1 MTGSADG
8 AERHDDRPHVAIVGG
23 GAGGLELAIRLS
35 KDSDR
40 DGGARVTLIDCSPTH
55 LWKPRLHEIA
65 TGVMIAA
72 DERLSFFELA
82 ARHGFDFVLG
92 GLSGVDPTAKRI
104 TVAEVTARD
113 GRITSDDGILLPER
127 TIDYDVAVLAVGS
140 TSNDFGT
147 PGVREFCHTLD
158 SARGAD
164 QIYDGLRALS
174 ARVAARRATNVRV
187 VIVGAGLTGVE
198 FAAELRN
205 AWRREPELTSLMRHD
220 QMEVTLLDM
229 ADRPLPGSPEPMS
242 IYARRMLQAYGVK
255 MRFGAKVTGV
265 EAGKVRLGDGSELSA
280 DMIVWVSGIQ
290 GPSILLAI
298 PGLRIDRGNRVR
310 VDATL
315 GVTGSDG
322 RVIDGLFAIGDCA
335 ACYEEGATKPTPA
348 TAQAASQQAS
358 HLAKSLTGHLAGGDL
373 RPFRYTYRGTIA
385 SLGHAAI
392 GDVPLAR
399 GRGFGI
405 SGFAA
410 RSAYA
415 ALYRSHL
422 AICIGWCRTMI
433 ISLSN
438 GLRRRAKPRIKLR
451 W

>member
-1 MTGSADG
+1 MTVALGGTA
-8 AERHDDRPHVAIVGG
+8 RHDERPHVAIVGG

-35 KDSDR
+35 KGADR
-40 DGGARVTLIDCSPTH
+40 PGGVRVTLIDCSPTH

-82 ARHGFDFVLG
+82 ARHGFEFVLG
-92 GLSGVDPTAKRI
+92 GLSGVDPTTRRI
-104 TVAEVTARD
+104 TVAEVAAD
-113 GRITSDDGILLPER
+113 DPRITSEDGILLPER
-127 TIDYDVAVLAVGS
+127 TIGYDVAVLAVGS
-140 TSNDFGT
+140 ASNDFGT
-147 PGVREFCHTLD
+147 QGVREFCHTLD

-174 ARVAARRATNVRV
+174 ARVAAGLAGSVRV

-205 AWRREPELTSLMRHD
+205 AWRREPELTSLMQPE

-229 ADRPLPGSPEPMS
+229 ADRPLPGSPEVMS
-242 IYARRMLQAYGVK
+242 TYAKRMLQAYGVA
-255 MRFGAKVTGV
+255 MRFGAKVTGI
-265 EAGKVRLGDGSELSA
+265 EAGKVVLGDGSEVQA
-280 DMIVWVSGIQ
+280 DMIVWVLGIQ
-290 GPSILLAI
+290 GPSILLTI

-315 GVTGSDG
+315 AVSGMDG
-322 RVIDGLFAIGDCA
+322 RGIDGLFAIGDCA
-335 ACYEEGATKPTPA
+335 ACYEEGAEKPTPA
-348 TAQAASQQAS
+348 TAQAAHQQAS
-358 HLAKSLTGHLAGGDL
+358 HLARSLSRHLDGGDL
-373 RPFRYTYRGTIA
+373 LPFRYIYRGTIA

-392 GDVPLAR
+392 GDVPIAG

-422 AICIGWCRTMI
+422 SISIGWCRTMA
-433 ISLSN
+433 LSFSN
-438 GLRRRAKPRIKLR
+438 ALRRRARPRIKLR